1 MQAIHN
7 DKSLLSPFSELNTD
21 NRTKREES
29 GSTFKEQKGGEFSK
43 LLKQSINELNN
54 TQEQSDK
61 ALADMATGQIKDLH
75 QAAIAIGKAE
85 TSMKLML
92 EVRNKAISAYK
103 ELLRKSNPSGPLSN
117 AAGAGPT

>member
-7 DKSLLSPFSELNTD
+7 DKSLLSPFYELNTD
-21 NRTKREES
+21 SRTKREES

-103 ELLRKSNPSGPLSN
+103 ELLR
-117 AAGAGPT
+117 TQI